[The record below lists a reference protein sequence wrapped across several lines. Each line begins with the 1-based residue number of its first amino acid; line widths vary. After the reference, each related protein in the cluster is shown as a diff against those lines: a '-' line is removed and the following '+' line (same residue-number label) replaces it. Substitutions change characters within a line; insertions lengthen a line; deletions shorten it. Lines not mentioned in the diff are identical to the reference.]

1 MRTLILIIFAIIS
14 YNIQGQLLSIKKLL
28 QKPIYVYYNDTL
40 FTLDENCNKVYPKSF
55 TEIYRLKVYPLCER
69 KLMPWCAPYDY
80 PYYDFT
86 KIGSLLGSMTN
97 LQELNLYNL
106 PLWEFPKEILSLK
119 RIQILDLQIDIEDC
133 VENNFFSQPIPDE
146 LWNIKTLKYLYLPT
160 HDYSNYR
167 SLYNKKETDISTIYT
182 IHYYKPWACK
192 LVPIPKDIKV
202 KINDR
207 NKLWKLRQK
216 YDYYSPSK
224 HLPFKQNIHCEYY
237 YLYFSNSVTLYK
249 TK

>member
-1 MRTLILIIFAIIS
+1 MLTSIYSADLNIIDKKTVTLLQICIILLIIKNIYLMRTLILIIFAIIS

-133 VENNFFSQPIPDE
+133 VENNFLANLFQMNYGILKLLNISIYLHMIIPIIDHFI
-146 LWNIKTLKYLYLPT
+146 IKRKLIYQLFTLFIT
-160 HDYSNYR
+160 T
-167 SLYNKKETDISTIYT
+167 SLG
-182 IHYYKPWACK
+182 
-192 LVPIPKDIKV
+192 LV
-202 KINDR
+202 N
-207 NKLWKLRQK
+207 
-216 YDYYSPSK
+216 
-224 HLPFKQNIHCEYY
+224 
-237 YLYFSNSVTLYK
+237 
-249 TK
+249 